1 MTIISLRD
9 IIIKITWGD
18 DSMFAIMFLIFF
30 SSLFVGICSLLYIVI
45 LSMQKKNSEKPS
57 KIFKTCAILFVVSF
71 ILLIVSIK
79 KENNTEETNIDQEAQ
94 NNIADAE
101 VQNTE
106 KKEEIEE
113 LSFTDELA
121 KDTGSE
127 IANAA
132 YDILT
137 NQIGFSELKYNGKMG
152 ETSNY
157 EIIADGTN
165 MVITAMDDYYRIFV
179 PNTDYVFY
187 EDGTVLLSAQEF
199 NDKKIDVHDRD
210 VYYIMATEIVTNNLK
225 NPSSADF
232 PSSVTHPEEI
242 AMEKNGNI
250 ITVQSYVDA
259 KNSFNAKVR
268 EYWTVQ
274 FIVYDIQ
281 NYSYEPTYIKIGN
294 DESGSLLDM

>member
-1 MTIISLRD
+1 MKIIFIVISLVFC
-9 IIIKITWGD
+9 IIFIQG
-18 DSMFAIMFLIFF
+18 FF
-30 SSLFVGICSLLYIVI
+30 
-45 LSMQKKNSEKPS
+45 
-57 KIFKTCAILFVVSF
+57 T
-71 ILLIVSIK
+71 SIK
-79 KENNTEETNIDQEAQ
+79 EKNKKYTFYFAFLTFVFIFGTYAYISNGDKKEDDVDQDEQVIVVDADEQNTEET
-94 NNIADAE
+94 
-101 VQNTE
+101 
-106 KKEEIEE
+106 EEI
-113 LSFTDELA
+113 SFTDALA

-137 NQIGFSELKYNGKMG
+137 NQIGFSELKYNGKLD

-157 EIIADGTN
+157 EITADGTN
-165 MVITAMDDYYRIFV
+165 MVITAMDDYYRIFI

-187 EDGTVLLSAQEF
+187 ENGTVLLSAKEY
-199 NDKKIDVHDRD
+199 NDKKIDVYDRD
-210 VYYIMATEIVTNNLK
+210 AYYIMATEIVTNNLK

-242 AMEKNGNI
+242 TMEKNGNI
-250 ITVQSYVDA
+250 ILVQSYVDA
-259 KNSFNAKVR
+259 KNSFNSKVR

>member
-1 MTIISLRD
+1 MKIIFIVISLVFC
-9 IIIKITWGD
+9 IIFIQG
-18 DSMFAIMFLIFF
+18 FF
-30 SSLFVGICSLLYIVI
+30 
-45 LSMQKKNSEKPS
+45 N
-57 KIFKTCAILFVVSF
+57 
-71 ILLIVSIK
+71 SIK
-79 KENNTEETNIDQEAQ
+79 EKNKKYTFYFAFLTFVFVFGTYAYISNDNKKEDGVDQDEQVIVADVEEQKTEE
-94 NNIADAE
+94 
-101 VQNTE
+101 
-106 KKEEIEE
+106 KEEIEE

-137 NQIGFSELKYNGKMG
+137 NQIGFSELKYNGKLG

>member
-1 MTIISLRD
+1 MSGLCGFIVAIDIMVGVASVIWLIIAEILKKNIKKPLISFITCIVVAVVFTIIGIFSWINENDYNNGNEVDTFEKNEQQEIQITDGKTETD
-9 IIIKITWGD
+9 IK
-18 DSMFAIMFLIFF
+18 
-30 SSLFVGICSLLYIVI
+30 
-45 LSMQKKNSEKPS
+45 
-57 KIFKTCAILFVVSF
+57 
-71 ILLIVSIK
+71 SID
-79 KENNTEETNIDQEAQ
+79 ETADAQNTEE
-94 NNIADAE
+94 
-101 VQNTE
+101 
-106 KKEEIEE
+106 EEIEE
-113 LSFTDELA
+113 LSFTDALA
-121 KDTGSE
+121 KDAGSE

-137 NQIGFSELKYNGKMG
+137 NQIGFTELKYNGKLG

-165 MVITAMDDYYRIFV
+165 IVMTAMDDYYRVFV

-199 NDKKIDVHDRD
+199 NDKKIDVYDRD
-210 VYYIMATEIVTNNLK
+210 AYYIMAKEIVTNNLK

-259 KNSFNAKVR
+259 INSFNAKVR

-294 DESGSLLDM
+294 DENGSLLDM